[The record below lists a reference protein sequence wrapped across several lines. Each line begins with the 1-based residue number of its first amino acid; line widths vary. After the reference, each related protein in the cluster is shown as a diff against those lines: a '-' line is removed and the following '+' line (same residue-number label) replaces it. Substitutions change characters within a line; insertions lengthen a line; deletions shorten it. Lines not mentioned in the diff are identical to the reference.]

1 MAMDSNAS
9 EILKSIENTK
19 KIISKLQIDDG
30 FLPAEY
36 AILDYQNDQLKEVIL
51 NGK

>member
-1 MAMDSNAS
+1 MDSNTLQ
-9 EILKSIENTK
+9 ILKSISDTK
-19 KIISKLQIDDG
+19 NIISKLAIGDE